1 MPLEDAVT
9 RYQQSA
15 RTTRASVVQGA
26 AMPADHSRAWSTL
39 LDASETWVTEQKGL
53 DDNTGAARLRLL
65 LETELTT
72 DAHTFGDIPDEVAN
86 RVPRLIRQLSQQLT
100 VAAPRKAPVD
110 PRRFRWPVDPFVLS
124 SPYGERMHPIAAES
138 RFHAGVDL
146 EAPLRQ
152 PVRAASDGTVI
163 FSGWN
168 GAHGRQV
175 ELMHDAHWTTRYSH
189 LDKLLVK
196 PGTEVKKG
204 QIIGLAGES
213 GLATG
218 PHVHFELRRDGDAL
232 DPELFIP
239 QRSQPLMSER
249 P

>member
-1 MPLEDAVT
+1 MPT
-9 RYQQSA
+9 
-15 RTTRASVVQGA
+15 
-26 AMPADHSRAWSTL
+26 DHARAWTML
-39 LDASETWVTEQKGL
+39 LDASETWVSAQKGL
-53 DDNTGAARLRLL
+53 HDNTGAARLRLL

-72 DAHTFGDIPDEVAN
+72 DAHTFGDIPEEVAH
-86 RVPRLIRQLSQQLT
+86 RVPHIIRQLSDQLT

-110 PRRFRWPVDPFVLS
+110 PRRFRWPVAPFVLS

-152 PVRAASDGTVI
+152 PVRAASEGTVI

-204 QIIGLAGES
+204 QVIGLAGAS

-239 QRSQPLMSER
+239 QSNQPLMSER